1 MPTPPK
7 PVLVLEKEQKSHRTK
22 KELAARRKIEES
34 LISGVKIKEDP
45 AVKQDPV
52 AHKEFLR
59 LKKLLDA
66 IKKSDDLYAPS
77 INRYCILKSESE
89 QFEFLRT
96 KCEEQIDELMDK
108 KGEMNYP
115 EYISALDKLQKN
127 LVNLDKQIQAKRRMM
142 FDIERENVM
151 TIASSLRSI
160 PKKATP
166 KKNPLQ
172 EALSGDK
179 TKQSL

>member
-1 MPTPPK
+1 
-7 PVLVLEKEQKSHRTK
+7 
-22 KELAARRKIEES
+22 
-34 LISGVKIKEDP
+34 
-45 AVKQDPV
+45 
-52 AHKEFLR
+52 
-59 LKKLLDA
+59 
-66 IKKSDDLYAPS
+66 
-77 INRYCILKSESE
+77 
-89 QFEFLRT
+89 
-96 KCEEQIDELMDK
+96 MDK